1 MSKRKPVQVWA
12 WDDAPEEY
20 RELSGHGGDEDW
32 VALVSPEWSSKY
44 IGWLRE
50 GVFGDRVSEYRRKS
64 GELVVIG
71 YDAPYRGYWYPR

>member
-32 VALVSPEWSSKY
+32 VALIPEHLYEDRYQIPWLEALGVCDVEFHPIPTGEAIA
-44 IGWLRE
+44 IG
-50 GVFGDRVSEYRRKS
+50 
-64 GELVVIG
+64 
-71 YDAPYRGYWYPR
+71 AHA